1 MTSSTESWS
10 IAWSVGIGIGAILIG
25 LGVLLLCMR
34 AGALLTRVGRT
45 LDEVDRQIPVL
56 SAPIATTLT
65 HVGGI
70 ADTADVTL
78 ARLGVAV
85 GQLEGVA
92 ATASR
97 AAGTLGNMVS
107 SATSTWRKPKAD
119 RPFDEAL

>member
-1 MTSSTESWS
+1 MTSSPEWWS
-10 IAWSVGIGIGAILIG
+10 IAWSVGVGIGSVLIG
-25 LGVLLLCMR
+25 LGIFVLCVR
-34 AGALLTRVGRT
+34 AGALLVRIGRT

-92 ATASR
+92 ASATR
-97 AAGTLGNMVS
+97 TVGTIGSMVS
-107 SATSTWRKPKAD
+107 SATSFRKSKPD
-119 RPFDEAL
+119 GESF